1 MVRIAVID
9 YDLCRPDKCSLEC
22 VRFCPI
28 NRSGSKAI
36 ELSEVKGGKPIIYEL
51 VCVGCGICVRKCPYK
66 AITVTNLPDEI
77 EKRLVHRYGVNSFKL
92 YGLPTPIGGKVLGV
106 VGKNGIGK
114 TTAVK
119 ILSGELIPNLGNLD
133 VTPSWDPVLKFY
145 RGSEMYQYLSKL
157 VDKKLRVVHKIQHV
171 DLIRKY
177 VKGFVKDIIS
187 RIDEKGMANEIRKY
201 VNLDSCWDSSVA
213 TLSGGELQKFAIAAA
228 LLRDADVF
236 FFDEPS
242 SYLDVHERLKISRAI
257 REFTKNK
264 YVIVVEHDLTILDY
278 VSDYV
283 SIVYGDPGVF
293 GIFSKVYSV
302 GSGVNNFLIGYLPS
316 ENMRIRAEP
325 IIFNKFGR
333 GVVEGV
339 EEKFIRWPNLRKV
352 LNGFELSVEAGD
364 ASKGEVLGLVGPNAI
379 GKTTFIRLLAG
390 ELEPDEGY
398 LTLNTLRISHKP
410 QYVKTELFEW
420 SSVEE
425 AFKELCKSSQ
435 LACSDWFQ
443 NDVIKRLNLH
453 KLFLRGINELS
464 GGELQK
470 FAIAVALAR
479 DADIYL
485 LDEPSAFI
493 DVDERLTVCKAIKKV
508 VEVRKAVA
516 FVVDHD
522 LTVID
527 NIADR
532 VVVFKGIPGVS
543 GRALSPASLKHGM
556 NTFLKDLDITFR
568 RDRKT
573 GRPRINKPYSY
584 LDRYQKS
591 IGEYF
596 YEAPVE
602 EPEEG

>member
-9 YDLCRPDKCSLEC
+9 YDLCRPDKCNLEC

-36 ELSEVKGGKPIIYEL
+36 ELSQSKEGKPVIYEL
-51 VCVGCGICVRKCPYK
+51 VCVGCGICVRKCPYT
-66 AITVTNLPDEI
+66 AITVTNLPDEF
-77 EKRLVHRYGVNSFKL
+77 EKKLVHRYGVNSFKL
-92 YGLPTPIGGKVLGV
+92 YGLPTPISGKVLGI

-114 TTAVK
+114 TTAIK
-119 ILSGELIPNLGNLD
+119 ILSGEVIPNLGNLD
-133 VTPSWDPVLKFY
+133 SPPSWDSALKFY

-157 VDKKLRVVHKIQHV
+157 VNKELRVVHKIQHV
-171 DLIRKY
+171 DIIRKY
-177 VKGFVKDIIS
+177 VKGVVKDVIN
-187 RIDEKGMANEIRKY
+187 RIDEKGVAQEVRKY
-201 VNLDSCWDSSVA
+201 INLDSCWNNNVS

-242 SYLDVHERLKISRAI
+242 SYLDIYERLRISRAI
-257 REFTKNK
+257 REIIKNK

-283 SIVYGDPGVF
+283 SIVYGEPGVF

-302 GSGVNNFLIGYLPS
+302 GSGVNNFLTGYLPS
-316 ENMRIRAEP
+316 ENMRIRPEP
-325 IIFNKFGR
+325 ITFNKFGV
-333 GVVEGV
+333 GVSERP
-339 EEKFIRWPNLRKV
+339 EEEFIKWPKLRKL
-352 LNGFELSVEAGD
+352 LNGFELNVEEGNV
-364 ASKGEVLGLVGPNAI
+364 SKGEVLGIVGPNAI
-379 GKTTFIRLLAG
+379 GKTTFIKLLAG
-390 ELEPDEGY
+390 EIEPDEGY
-398 LTLNTLRISHKP
+398 LTMNNLRISHKP

-420 SSVEE
+420 GNVEE

-453 KLFLRGINELS
+453 KLYLRGINELS

-470 FAIAVALAR
+470 FAIAAALAK

-493 DVDERLTVCKAIKKV
+493 DVEERLTICKAIKKV

-522 LTVID
+522 LTIID
-527 NIADR
+527 NIADNII
-532 VVVFKGIPGVS
+532 VFSGTPGVQGKAS
-543 GRALSPASLKHGM
+543 SPTSLKRGM
-556 NTFLKDLDITFR
+556 NTFLRDLEITFR
-568 RDRKT
+568 RDRRT
-573 GRPRINKPYSY
+573 GRPRINKPNSY

-596 YEAPVE
+596 YEAPIE
-602 EPEEG
+602 ESED